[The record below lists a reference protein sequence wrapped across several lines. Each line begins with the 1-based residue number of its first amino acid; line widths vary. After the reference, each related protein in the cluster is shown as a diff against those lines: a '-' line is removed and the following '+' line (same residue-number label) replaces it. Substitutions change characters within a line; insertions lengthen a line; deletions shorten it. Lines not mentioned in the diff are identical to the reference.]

1 MKRLPCTFVLAM
13 LGLAWPGI
21 GLADDNSNQ
30 TARTEGVRDLAN
42 ELTANVKAFLQKRG
56 QMGIRVGHFTGS
68 GLDHVNAGGLLMAT
82 IVQALGNMVQL
93 DAPLELGGKYL
104 LTDDPKVP
112 GLRVILVRASI
123 TDLKTGADVKEF
135 PEFVG
140 YIRNATD
147 FARLTGATVVFK
159 ADESYQGPPSH
170 GRRVDVQ
177 DALPPRPGEKPK
189 VCTAFVHGS
198 IIRSH
203 EASLYD
209 VEILCGPTVKGPFTP
224 LRATLDHPQ
233 FPGMPFVAIAQGH
246 YYQVRVVNR
255 DRKSRLGV
263 FLHLDGI
270 DQFAFS
276 EDRNIDGSPKFRLW
290 VVDPGKD
297 IVIRGYHKNVHPG
310 EVYGFLTTEHGHGAA
325 SKFPKLSQ
333 GNIGTICVGLTRE
346 RAPGEKGI
354 LETLPGD
361 AIPEKQKVTKF
372 QLGDIDEF
380 VTIRY
385 GR

>member
-1 MKRLPCTFVLAM
+1 MALC
-13 LGLAWPGI
+13 GLACPGV
-21 GLADDNSNQ
+21 GLADNKSNQ
-30 TARTEGVRDLAN
+30 ASRREGVQDLAN
-42 ELTANVKAFLQKRG
+42 DLAANVKTFLQKRG
-56 QMGIRVGHFTGS
+56 QLGIRVGHFTGS
-68 GLDHVNAGGLLMAT
+68 GLDHVNAGGLLMT
-82 IVQALGNMVQL
+82 NLVQALGNTVQVE
-93 DAPLELGGKYL
+93 APLELGGKYL
-104 LTDDPKVP
+104 LTDDPNAPNLK
-112 GLRVILVRASI
+112 VILVRASI

-159 ADESYQGPPSH
+159 ADENYPGTPSQ
-170 GRRVDVQ
+170 GRRLDVQ
-177 DALPPRPGEKPK
+177 DSLPPKPGEKPK
-189 VCTAFVHGS
+189 QCTAFVHGS

-209 VEILCGPTVKGPFTP
+209 VEILCGPTAKGPFTP
-224 LRATLDHPQ
+224 LQATLDNPQ
-233 FPGMPFVAIAQGH
+233 FPGVPFVEIAKGH

-276 EDRNIDGSPKFRLW
+276 EDRNPDGSPKYKLW

-297 IVIRGYHKNVHPG
+297 IVIRGYHKNVYPG

-346 RAPGEKGI
+346 RARGEKGI

-361 AIPEKQKVTKF
+361 VIPEKQKVTEF
-372 QLGDIDEF
+372 RLGDIDEF